1 MKFKEKII
9 NKLMEKEQG
18 GALLDFLLFLIIV
31 ILIIVA
37 LSYFNISFSTVL
49 DDIKK
54 FFGFFMY
61 FLVG

>member
-18 GALLDFLLFLIIV
+18 GALLDLLLFLIIV
-31 ILIIVA
+31 ILIIVG
-37 LSYFNISFSTVL
+37 LSYLNISFSTVL

-54 FFGFFMY
+54 FFGFFI

>member
-1 MKFKEKII
+1 MELKEKII
-9 NKLMEKEQG
+9 AKLMEKEQG

-31 ILIIVA
+31 ILIIVG

>member
-9 NKLMEKEQG
+9 AKLMEKEQG

-31 ILIIVA
+31 ILIIVG

-54 FFGFFMY
+54 FFGFFI